1 MWSCQGSS
9 NDGTENVLSLL
20 QIALKLPRPRDKVI
34 RPRSISDDLIRLKEM
49 SATSLPR
56 NNASSTQVRR
66 FHARSERISGA
77 AYGTC
82 LLDTDTTR
90 RVRADEP
97 VPRRVAASWKSS
109 LCLATD
115 HAASVSIL
123 RFVYLSIRDLA
134 PSQLRGKGVE
144 GSLNL
149 PADNLCSTSFHQKF
163 VSDSSPAP
171 RHIRD
176 DQRSKRSASLP
187 TTTPLNTNRLK
198 EVPLST
204 KTPLRGIGLC
214 NVQETNFPYKWTSS
228 TYFSTPANMAEVV
241 SDEAVVQPLQL
252 GRG

>member
-1 MWSCQGSS
+1 LWSCQGSS

-77 AYGTC
+77 AYSTC

-97 VPRRVAASWKSS
+97 GPRRVAASLKSS

-134 PSQLRGKGVE
+134 
-144 GSLNL
+144 LNL

-176 DQRSKRSASLP
+176 DQRSKRSASWP

-228 TYFSTPANMAEVV
+228 TYCSTPANMAAVV

-252 GRG
+252 GSG